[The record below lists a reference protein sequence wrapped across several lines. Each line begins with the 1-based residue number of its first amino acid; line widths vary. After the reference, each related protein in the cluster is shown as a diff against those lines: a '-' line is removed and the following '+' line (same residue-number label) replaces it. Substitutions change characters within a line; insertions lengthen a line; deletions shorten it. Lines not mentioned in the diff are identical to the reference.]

1 MLNQFQSRQIQPLQ
15 IIKEQHER
23 MLCPSEYAEES
34 SEHCLKTPLLFLWRE
49 FWDRQLFS
57 DHELQLRDKVNDEL
71 TVRAERLAQ
80 GIPPPAK
87 LWLTLAQKRA
97 DKGLEGLDQGGVRD
111 VALVLVKLAGREH
124 AT

>member
-34 SEHCLKTPLLFLWRE
+34 SEHRLKTPLLFLWRE
-49 FWDRQLFS
+49 FWDRWLFS
-57 DHELQLRDKVNDEL
+57 DHELQLRDKVNDKL
-71 TVRAERLAQ
+71 TVRAERLAH

-87 LWLTLAQKRA
+87 LPHFGPATSGQGSGRLGPGWRTGCRA
-97 DKGLEGLDQGGVRD
+97 CIGQ
-111 VALVLVKLAGREH
+111 
-124 AT
+124 